1 MVPFFALKTPTIVSP
16 DLFELLK
23 SVSRS
28 FYLSVRFL
36 PEQIRQTIGLAY
48 LLARG
53 SDTIADTNR
62 LDADKRLEA
71 LANLS
76 RSIAK
81 GGDPGDLSACIDA
94 QADGPEK
101 LLLERLPLLCE
112 KLRGLRQSH
121 RALVQELMAKIIR
134 GQSLDIER
142 FESQPGTHALS
153 DDAALEEYTYLV
165 AGCVGEF
172 WTKLC
177 LLEWP
182 SYSSLKREQLLS
194 LATRFGKGLQLVN
207 IVRDFPSDLRA
218 GRSYLPLSNPE
229 KAKTDLDLARPQ
241 WARWRA
247 RAHQYLQSGWEYFQG
262 IRPPRVRFACAL
274 PLLIGFRTLELLDR
288 EPQIRA
294 GVKVSRAEV
303 RWLIVVA
310 AAVAVFRFL
319 EPIVAR
325 KWRVTRQPPT

>member
-1 MVPFFALKTPTIVSP
+1 LKTTTIVSP

-23 SVSRS
+23 NVSRS

-62 LDADKRLEA
+62 LDADKRLEV

-81 GGDPGDLSACIDA
+81 GSDPGDLSACINA

-101 LLLERLPLLCE
+101 LLLERLVVLCE
-112 KLRGLRQSH
+112 KLRELRKSH

-142 FESQPGTHALS
+142 FESQPGTHALP

-182 SYSSLKREQLLS
+182 RYSSMRQEELLS
-194 LATRFGKGLQLVN
+194 LGTRFGQGLQLVN
-207 IVRDFPSDLRA
+207 IVRDFPSDLQSGRCYVPIPDPERA
-218 GRSYLPLSNPE
+218 KKDPALAKPE
-229 KAKTDLDLARPQ
+229 WD
-241 WARWRA
+241 RWRL
-247 RAHQYLQSGWEYFQG
+247 RAHQYLQSGWAYFRA

-274 PLLIGFRTLELLDR
+274 PALIGFRTLGLLDR
-288 EPQIRA
+288 EKRVRP

-310 AAVAVFRFL
+310 AAVAVCPFL
-319 EPIVAR
+319 EPMVAR
-325 KWRVTRQPPT
+325 KRRIRSQPST

>member
-1 MVPFFALKTPTIVSP
+1 MVPFFALKTTTIVSP
-16 DLFELLK
+16 ELFELLMN
-23 SVSRS
+23 VSRS

-36 PEQIRQTIGLAY
+36 PEQIRQTIGLSY

-62 LDADKRLEA
+62 LEADKRLEV

-81 GGDPGDLSACIDA
+81 GGDPGDLSVCINT
-94 QADGPEK
+94 QADGPER

-112 KLRGLRQSH
+112 KLRELRQSH

-142 FESQPGTHALS
+142 FESQPGTHALP

-182 SYSSLKREQLLS
+182 RYSSLKQEQLLS

-207 IVRDFPSDLRA
+207 IVRDFPSDLHA

-229 KAKTDLDLARPQ
+229 KAKSDLDLARPQ
-241 WARWRA
+241 WNRWRGT
-247 RAHQYLQSGWEYFQG
+247 AHQYLQSGWEYFRA

-274 PLLIGFRTLELLDR
+274 PALIGFRTLEMLGR
-288 EPQIRA
+288 EQQIRP

-310 AAVAVFRFL
+310 AAVAIFPFL
-319 EPIVAR
+319 EPMVAR
-325 KWRVTRQPPT
+325 KLRIRSQPPT